1 MPLNTSLVVCLSLAL
16 LLAVW
21 ALAREVR
28 LRRTLQELL
37 ARLFARWRAQDEKT
51 RVGDADAD
59 VRHHGLR

>member
-21 ALAREVR
+21 AFAREVQ
-28 LRRTLQELL
+28 LRRALQELL
-37 ARLFARWRAQDEKT
+37 FRLFARWRSPDEKT

-59 VRHHGLR
+59 DRHHGLR